1 MKILVL
7 GAGATGGYFA
17 GRLAQQ
23 GADVTFLVRERRA
36 AQLAANGLVV
46 RSPHG
51 DFTVRAKFVQQ
62 PDVRPEYDLVILTCK
77 AYDLDSGIESIRTA
91 MGVGAGREGGEG
103 GAGAHVMPLLNGIAH
118 LDRLAAEF
126 GAPRV
131 IGGTCGIP
139 ATLTA
144 DGVVHQLA
152 PLHRIAYG
160 MLPGT
165 GAPARAKLEAL
176 HALYQRTSVDAVLA
190 EDITLELWEKFV
202 LLATMAA
209 MTSLMRGTLG
219 DILAADEGE
228 ALVAETLQACALTAA
243 RSGYPVRDKP
253 MATYRDILFKRG
265 STLSASMQRDIEGG
279 HRVEAGHVVG
289 DMLARARAAGVD
301 PGPLRVAYAH
311 LQAYQARRGREERG

>member
-51 DFTVRAKFVQQ
+51 DFTVRVKFVQQ
-62 PDVRPEYDLVILTCK
+62 AELRPGYDLVMLACK
-77 AYDLDSGIESIRTA
+77 AYDLDSGIDAIRAA
-91 MGVGAGREGGEG
+91 MGAGVGA
-103 GAGAHVMPLLNGIAH
+103 AAHVMPLLNGIAH
-118 LDRLAAEF
+118 IDRLIAEF
-126 GAPRV
+126 GAQRV

-144 DGVVHQLA
+144 DGEVRQLG

-165 GAPARAKLEAL
+165 SADARVKLEAL
-176 HALYQRTSVDAVLA
+176 HALYQRTPVDAVLA
-190 EDITLELWEKFV
+190 DDITQELWEKFV

-209 MTSLMRGTLG
+209 MTSLMRGSVG
-219 DILAADEGE
+219 DIMAAGEGE
-228 ALVAETLQACALTAA
+228 ALMAETLQACALTAA
-243 RSGYPVRDKP
+243 RSGHPVRDKP
-253 MATYRDILFKRG
+253 MATFREILFARG
-265 STLSASMQRDIEGG
+265 SALSASMLRDIEGG
-279 HRVEAGHVVG
+279 RCVEAQHVVG
-289 DMLARARAAGVD
+289 DMLERARAAGVD
-301 PGPLRVAYAH
+301 PGPLRAAYAH
-311 LQAYQARRGREERG
+311 LQAYQARRGRESRA